1 MDKRVCRKDAQKQQ
15 QLRRR
20 KMMKLGGYVLAVV
33 LVVVFIIKGVILPVA
48 NKISGKDAAEP
59 VQVAAD
65 ADNTEDEGKTETTG
79 TKEESNHRRNKGHPD
94 ASGKCLSCY

>member
-1 MDKRVCRKDAQKQQ
+1 MDKRVLQERMRKKQQ

-59 VQVAAD
+59 CLLYTSDAAD
-65 ADNTEDEGKTETTG
+65 E
-79 TKEESNHRRNKGHPD
+79 
-94 ASGKCLSCY
+94 L